1 MNEFFANMDDT
12 LRIYWYIAIGASVIF
27 VFQTILSFMGSDAH
41 GGMDTDIDTDGDFDD
56 SGHSF
61 HIFSFRNL
69 INFLLGF
76 SWSGIAFYNAIEMR
90 GLLIFISIGVGVA
103 FIFIFFLVMKVMMKL
118 AENNSFDINNT
129 INKTADVYLTI
140 PANKSG
146 KGKVLISVKG
156 SVHELN
162 AVTAHDEAI
171 KSGAIVKVIAVTE
184 NQILI
189 VEPA

>member
-12 LRIYWYIAIGASVIF
+12 LKIYWYVAIGASLIF
-27 VFQTILSFMGSDAH
+27 VFQTILSFFGSDTH
-41 GGMDTDIDTDGDFDD
+41 DMDGDMGTDGDFDD
-56 SGHSF
+56 ASHSF

-76 SWSGIAFYNAIEMR
+76 SWAGIAFYNAIEMR
-90 GLLIFISIGVGVA
+90 GLLILISIGVGVA
-103 FIFIFFLVMKVMMKL
+103 FVFIFFLIMKVMMKL

-156 SVHELN
+156 SIHELG
-162 AVTAHDEAI
+162 AMTAHNEAI
-171 KSGAIVKVIAVTE
+171 KSGQIIKVIAVE

-189 VEPA
+189 VEPT

>member
-1 MNEFFANMDDT
+1 MSEFFANMDNT
-12 LRIYWYIAIGASVIF
+12 LRIYWYVAIASSLIF
-27 VFQTILSFMGSDAH
+27 IFQTILSFFGSDSDVDA
-41 GGMDTDIDTDGDFDD
+41 DFDIDGDA
-56 SGHSF
+56 SHSF

-76 SWSGIAFYNAIEMR
+76 SWSGIAFFDLTSNKIILMVVSVVI
-90 GLLIFISIGVGVA
+90 GLVFV
-103 FIFIFFLVMKVMMKL
+103 FIFFLVMKTMMKL
-118 AENNSFDINNT
+118 AENNSFNINNT

-146 KGKVLISVKG
+146 KGKILISVKG

-162 AVTAHDEAI
+162 AITTHQEAI
-171 KSGAIVKVIAVTE
+171 KSGQLVKIVSVVE
-184 NQILI
+184 NQVLI

>member
-12 LRIYWYIAIGASVIF
+12 LRIYWYVAIGASLVFI
-27 VFQTILSFMGSDAH
+27 FQTILSFVGSDSH
-41 GGMDTDIDTDGDFDD
+41 GLDTDIDSDGDFDD
-56 SGHSF
+56 SSHSF

-69 INFLLGF
+69 VNFLLGF
-76 SWSGIAFYNAIEMR
+76 SWTGIAFYNTISNKVILIILSFII
-90 GLLIFISIGVGVA
+90 GLVFIL
-103 FIFIFFLVMKVMMKL
+103 IFFLIVKVMMKL

-156 SVHELN
+156 SIHELN
-162 AVTAHDEAI
+162 AITTHDEAI
-171 KSGAIVKVIAVTE
+171 KSGKIVRVVAVTE